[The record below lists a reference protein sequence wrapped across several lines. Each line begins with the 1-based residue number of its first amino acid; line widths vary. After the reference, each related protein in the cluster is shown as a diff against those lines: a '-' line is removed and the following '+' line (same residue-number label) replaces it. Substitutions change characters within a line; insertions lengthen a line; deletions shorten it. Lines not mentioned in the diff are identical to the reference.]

1 MTLET
6 QPGAGV
12 TGRHLEAPSEAP
24 PRKRRKYLPSDT
36 RSAWILLAPALILFF
51 VFIIVPTIAGL
62 VLSFFKWDFFGT
74 PTFAGLSNFS
84 TLMGDS
90 LAWKSLGVTMLF
102 VLLGVVPTILLG
114 FVLAVI
120 VNVNMPGVGVLR
132 VLYFVPVVLSVA
144 VSAVLWTFIYDPR
157 QGPVSALF
165 RMFGAQAPDVLHSST
180 LAVPGLVLMM
190 IWLALPV
197 VILLYLSA
205 LQRVPPDIYDAA
217 ALDGAGAWRVLWSM
231 TWPNVAGT
239 TFVVAVLQIINF
251 VSSSLDVS
259 LIMTNG
265 GPLGATRGLSLYAY
279 QQAFTD
285 QNVGYASVLSVLQLL
300 VVVAIVT
307 AGRLLIRRI
316 NR

>member
-1 MTLET
+1 MTSFRLKT
-6 QPGAGV
+6 GAGA
-12 TGRHLEAPSEAP
+12 TSRHPAPG
-24 PRKRRKYLPSDT
+24 PRKRRKFLRADT
-36 RSAWILLAPALILFF
+36 GPAWILLTPALVLFF
-51 VFIIVPTIAGL
+51 VFIIVPTLAGIA
-62 VLSFFKWDFFGT
+62 LSFFQWNFFDT
-74 PTFAGLSNFS
+74 PTFTGLSNFA
-84 TLMGDS
+84 TLIEDPT
-90 LAWKSLGVTMLF
+90 AWRSLGVTLLF
-102 VLLGVVPTILLG
+102 VLLGVIPTVLVG

-120 VNVNMPGVGVLR
+120 VNVNMPGVVLLR

-157 QGPVSALF
+157 QGPIAAFLRLF
-165 RMFGAQAPDVLHSST
+165 GVPVPDILHTGA

-190 IWLALPV
+190 IWLALPI
-197 VILLYLSA
+197 VILLYLSG
-205 LQRVPPDIYDAA
+205 LQRVPADIYDAA

-279 QQAFTD
+279 QQAFTNQD
-285 QNVGYASVLSVLQLL
+285 VGYASALSVFQLL
-300 VVVAIVT
+300 VVVAIVA
-307 AGRLLIRRI
+307 AGRLLIRRV

>member
-1 MTLET
+1 MTSLET
-6 QPGAGV
+6 KRGAGDKR
-12 TGRHLEAPSEAP
+12 RHPRSAL
-24 PRKRRKYLPSDT
+24 RKRPKFNRSDAA
-36 RSAWILLAPALILFF
+36 SAWILLTPALILFV
-51 VFIIVPTIAGL
+51 VFIVIPTVAGF
-62 VLSFFKWDFFGT
+62 VLSFFQWNFFDAPVFDGLAN
-74 PTFAGLSNFS
+74 FAK
-84 TLMGDS
+84 
-90 LAWKSLGVTMLF
+90 LATDPSAWQSLGVTLLF
-102 VLLGVVPTILLG
+102 VVLGVIPTILIG

-120 VNVNMPGVGVLR
+120 INVNMPGIGVLR

-157 QGPVSALF
+157 QGPIAAFL
-165 RMFGAQAPDVLHSST
+165 RIFGVKSPDVLHSQG
-180 LAVPGLVLMM
+180 LAVPALVIMM

-197 VILLYLSA
+197 VIILYLSG
-205 LQRVPPDIYDAA
+205 LQRVPADIYDAA

-239 TFVVAVLQIINF
+239 TFVVAILQIINF

-279 QQAFTD
+279 QQAFVNQD
-285 QNVGYASVLSVLQLL
+285 VGYASALSILQL
-300 VVVAIVT
+300 VVVVGIV
-307 AGRLLIRRI
+307 AVGRLVIRRI

>member
-1 MTLET
+1 MTVLET
-6 QPGAGV
+6 KRGADAK
-12 TGRHLEAPSEAP
+12 RRYPRSA
-24 PRKRRKYLPSDT
+24 PRKRQKYSRFDT
-36 RSAWILLAPALILFF
+36 ASAWILLTPALILFII
-51 VFIIVPTIAGL
+51 FIVIPTLAGFA
-62 VLSFFKWDFFGT
+62 LSFYQWNFFDAPVFDGLAN
-74 PTFAGLSNFS
+74 FAK
-84 TLMGDS
+84 
-90 LAWKSLGVTMLF
+90 LAADPAAWLSLGVTLLF
-102 VLLGVVPTILLG
+102 VLLGVIPTILLG
-114 FVLAVI
+114 FILAVT

-157 QGPVSALF
+157 QGPIAAVLRA
-165 RMFGAQAPDVLHSST
+165 FGIPSPDILHSEA
-180 LAVPGLVLMM
+180 LAVPALVLMM

-197 VILLYLSA
+197 VIILYLSG
-205 LQRVPPDIYDAA
+205 LQRVPADIYDAA
-217 ALDGAGAWRVLWSM
+217 ALDGAGPWRVLWSM

-279 QQAFTD
+279 QQAFVNQD
-285 QNVGYASVLSVLQLL
+285 VGYASALSVLQLI
-300 VVVAIVT
+300 VIVGIVAV
-307 AGRLLIRRI
+307 GRLIIRRI